1 MGRSR
6 PGNKEKIMPEKA
18 REQWMKEAKALDARV
33 AELSLERLKWEQR
46 CRIAERAEV
55 ALERKLAIARGM
67 QAHAESMLRQSN
79 ARSLPRI
86 IWDRLRG
93 RP

>member
-6 PGNKEKIMPEKA
+6 PGTKEKIMEKT
-18 REQWMKEAKALDARV
+18 REKLMKEAT
-33 AELSLERLKWEQR
+33 LERVQWEQR

-93 RP
+93 RA